1 MEKREL
7 SPAELS
13 SLFYRAAEAGADAAF
28 SGMGPHHHY
37 GPTPRGW
44 TRTQHSAF
52 SDRRFVLIPD
62 GTSPEAKFAKK
73 HYGAGGAETPAYST
87 SIPVTGWGK
96 VGNELFARAFAEV
109 LIGTGIAA
117 MATDWADTDD

>member
-1 MEKREL
+1 MAKKEL
-7 SPAELS
+7 SVGELS
-13 SLFYRAAEAGADAAF
+13 SLFYRAAEAGARAAF
-28 SGMGPHHHY
+28 SE
-37 GPTPRGW
+37 RGW
-44 TRTQHSAF
+44 TQHSAF
-52 SDRRFVLIPD
+52 SDMRFVLIPD

-73 HYGAGGAETPAYST
+73 HYGAGGAETPHYST